1 MLGRG
6 IISNPGLL
14 DRIAAEADSGEA
26 GTGKE
31 TLRKFHQMI
40 YEGYRTIMSGD
51 RNVLFKMKELWTC
64 MIQIFSDNG
73 KYIKRIK
80 KSQRL
85 EEYEAAA
92 AAVFRDLD
100 IMEGAGF
107 RTY

>member
-1 MLGRG
+1 MTGSSPSAGPLQMK
-6 IISNPGLL
+6 
-14 DRIAAEADSGEA
+14 DKFTDSG
-26 GTGKE
+26 K
-31 TLRKFHQMI
+31 L
-40 YEGYRTIMSGD
+40 
-51 RNVLFKMKELWTC
+51 
-64 MIQIFSDNG
+64 IFLCA
-73 KYIKRIK
+73 YAIK